1 MDTALQ
7 KLKKSLWIKVIGL
20 ILPPRCVV
28 SGEIVGKQGTLA
40 SKVWQDLRFITPPFC
55 ARCGFPFEFEAGPDS
70 RCGPCLADL
79 PPFAMARSALV
90 YDDISRELILK
101 FKHGDHLQAVPTL
114 VAMMA
119 RAGYEMI
126 EGSSVIVPVP
136 LHRWRL
142 LRRRYNQAALLAVAL
157 ARKTGKICFADGL
170 LRIRATPSQGHM
182 KARDRVENVHRAF
195 EVNPRHRDDIK
206 GKIVLLIDD
215 VYTTG
220 ATVKECTQAL
230 LKAGAEEVRV
240 LAVARVVRAE
250 SL

>member
-1 MDTALQ
+1 MDTDLQ
-7 KLKKSLWIKVIGL
+7 NSKKSLWIKVINL

-28 SGEIVGKQGTLA
+28 SGEIVGEQGTLSA
-40 SKVWQDLRFITPPFC
+40 QVWKNLRFITPPFC
-55 ARCGFPFEFEAGPDS
+55 ALCGYPFEFEAGPDS
-70 RCGPCLADL
+70 RCGACLAEE
-79 PPFAMARSALV
+79 PPFAAARSALA

-114 VAMMA
+114 VGMMM
-119 RAGYEMI
+119 RAGGEMI
-126 EGSSVIVPVP
+126 EGVAVIVPVP

-157 ARKTGKICFADGL
+157 ARKSGKVCLADGL
-170 LRIRATPSQGHM
+170 LRTRATPSQGHM
-182 KARDRVENVHRAF
+182 KAKDRQENVRRAF
-195 EVNPRHRDDIK
+195 TINPRHATGVE

-220 ATVKECTQAL
+220 ATVRECTQAL
-230 LKAGAEEVRV
+230 LKAGAVEVRV